1 MLLFLFSTFA
11 SFMSWSTSRSWFLFR
26 GGRGLLP
33 WRHYAQGVRDSNH
46 PVQLNSIETK
56 RKLTDEMASCLVPE
70 FPAVSDA
77 LEHLRELDNELRED
91 GMAFSAEASVH
102 LSGMTAAITELE
114 GYRRAAQESL
124 EAEKTANGTLA
135 RHIDEAK
142 EAARREITADVAEGR
157 ASRAAEVDG
166 LQKHLVDVSQL
177 RDAIEE
183 RQKDLMRQNG
193 TLDHEKERVEAE
205 LEALVAALNDQL
217 SMKKGLQTQLEQ
229 SREQTEVLAG
239 GTVAAE
245 RDKIQLR
252 EQMEVEREAL
262 AAARQHLDREVQQVE
277 EEIKQRMEEVRR
289 RRTELGRA
297 LGKKQETQE
306 HLRELS
312 SQTAMLESSLQRVTE
327 SRSRCEKQLEGE
339 TQKHQHLKEKK
350 EVLKKDLQESKVTS
364 SSLIQH
370 LSEEISRM
378 ESEIEEGQAWRGRH
392 RDSLAQIH
400 QTLKQQQEEER
411 RARAEGFRVVQLL
424 QRSKLQLDQR
434 VACISHH
441 RKEVREME
449 EQMAAL
455 RQAGVLGKRTLERE
469 LQEMSTSVEA
479 HGRTIHHF
487 EEERKQL
494 AELLDTG
501 RRKQEEHVAKLTS
514 DIRSARR
521 RYQELLQEEA
531 ALQKQQRPGSMDAD
545 LLARRLEQRKAK
557 YGEEEARQREEV
569 EQYAADAEGICQGIE
584 EKQRQ
589 AEEEEKRLK
598 EAEAMWMEE
607 EVRHRGMERMV
618 EELEKREAELGRTL
632 LELKEKTSSL
642 LQPRSELKAQLEEV
656 QRRYMGMV
664 ENQMSELRHAE
675 RSIYECLV
683 KEEQVRLENS
693 RFRLSITA
701 MTEDVGR
708 AEDDG
713 DRYQE
718 ETRLLRQ
725 EVRDVLDGLRERW
738 GEDVSVLRDHQRRD
752 GDLLTAMNITR
763 KRLKTR
769 REQLENLSTR
779 LEQQVLALSPQ
790 LGGGAIPVRSQCL
803 SAGV

>member
-135 RHIDEAK
+135 RHIDDAK

-166 LQKHLVDVSQL
+166 LQKHLVDVSQR

-183 RQKDLMRQNG
+183 RQKELVRQNG
-193 TLDHEKERVEAE
+193 TLHHEKERVEAE

-217 SMKKGLQTQLEQ
+217 SMNKGLQTQLEQ

-239 GTVAAE
+239 GTVRAE

-312 SQTAMLESSLQRVTE
+312 SQTATLESSLQRVTE

-350 EVLKKDLQESKVTS
+350 EVLEKDLQESKVTS

-424 QRSKLQLDQR
+424 QRSTLQLDQR

-494 AELLDTG
+494 EELLDTG
-501 RRKQEEHVAKLTS
+501 RRKQEAHVAKLTS

-545 LLARRLEQRKAK
+545 LLARRLEQRRAK

-569 EQYAADAEGICQGIE
+569 EQHAADAEGICQGIE

-607 EVRHRGMERMV
+607 EVRHRGMERMI
-618 EELEKREAELGRTL
+618 EELEKREAELERTL

-642 LQPRSELKAQLEEV
+642 LQPRSELKAQLEDV

-664 ENQMSELRHAE
+664 GNQMSELRRAE
-675 RSIYECLV
+675 MSIYECLV

-693 RFRLSITA
+693 RFRLSVTA

-763 KRLKTR
+763 KRLETR